1 MIWRKRSIDDIKSS
15 SLFSKKDIFVYV
27 ATATIVSLLFL
38 ALFIFKPIQKTDGV
52 KITVN
57 NQTILTY
64 SFLSDKFDLTKEFE
78 DKIEICN
85 FQDGYKITISLSEK
99 QFNQITINSSKK
111 TFAMTGSS
119 CTHKTC
125 TLMNDF
131 IFCSPNSL
139 SVSYISDS
147 FIPPVIG

>member
-38 ALFIFKPIQKTDGV
+38 ALFIFKPIQKTNGV

-85 FQDGYKITISLSEK
+85 FQDGYKITISLS
-99 QFNQITINSSKK
+99 
-111 TFAMTGSS
+111 G
-119 CTHKTC
+119 CC
-125 TLMNDF
+125 
-131 IFCSPNSL
+131 
-139 SVSYISDS
+139 
-147 FIPPVIG
+147 